1 MKIEMKHMDTDEII
15 SVELGENNS
24 VLARKIIQDQEVI
37 GYRVNNIKEMMDAL
51 RYLDRIKIGED
62 VDEDDND

>member
-15 SVELGENNS
+15 GVELGENNS

-62 VDEDDND
+62 VEEDDND